1 MTNTPGP
8 LHLSPYLLVISSDWT
23 SHCIMTSS
31 IENQMEQVTL
41 NGAPRFGD
49 IPTGFIRIDHEE
61 PLVDMA
67 DIKVEE
73 DLGKRM
79 TIRARLHNVRGTAKN
94 AFLVLRHGGYA
105 MQAVLFAGD
114 LVSKDMVKF
123 AASIPKESVVDIS
136 GELVKSDIKSDFIT
150 FKTAELR
157 ADRIWVVG
165 RAGDRL
171 PFQIDDAAACRSEE
185 ALQSGEAEDSPLTP
199 RVLLDTR
206 LNNRV
211 VDLRTPANQSIF
223 RMQAG
228 ILSIAREYLERNH
241 FMEIHTPKLI
251 SAASEGGANV
261 FKVSY
266 FKSDAFLAQS
276 PQFYKQMAI
285 CADFER
291 VYEVGPVFR
300 AENSFTHRHM
310 TEFTGV
316 DMEMAFREDYHE
328 ALDMIAGMLNYIF
341 EQLPIRYGRE
351 MELIRAQYPS
361 TEFTFLAKPLVLNYR
376 EGVAMLRE
384 AGVEMEDFEDLSTE
398 KERRLGQLVKAKYGT
413 DFYILDKYPLTVR
426 PFYTMPDAAN
436 PGYSNSYDVFMRGE
450 EIMSGAQR
458 IHDPIL
464 LEERAR
470 HHNID
475 MKTIEGYLD
484 SFKYGVPPHA
494 GGGIGLERVL
504 MLYMDLKNIRKTS
517 MFPRDPRRITP

>member
-1 MTNTPGP
+1 MAAN
-8 LHLSPYLLVISSDWT
+8 
-23 SHCIMTSS
+23 
-31 IENQMEQVTL
+31 IETKMEQINL
-41 NGAPRFGD
+41 NSEARFGD
-49 IPTGFIRIDHEE
+49 IPTGFQSIEHFE
-61 PLVDMA
+61 PLVPMA
-67 DIKVEE
+67 EINAAD
-73 DLGKRM
+73 DLNKRI

-94 AFLVLRHGGYA
+94 AFLVLRQGGLA
-105 MQAVLFAGD
+105 MQAVLFASEVVG
-114 LVSKDMVKF
+114 KDMVKF
-123 AASIPKESVVDIS
+123 AASIPKESIVDVS
-136 GELVKSDIKSDFIT
+136 GELVASEIKSDFIT
-150 FKTAELR
+150 FKTCELR
-157 ADRIWVVG
+157 TDRIWVVS
-165 RAGDRL
+165 RSGDRL

-185 ALQSGEAEDSPLTP
+185 AAQAGEAENATTP
-199 RVLLDTR
+199 RVLLETR

-211 VDLRTPANQSIF
+211 VDLRTPANQAIF
-223 RMQAG
+223 RMQSV
-228 ILSIAREYLERNH
+228 ILVLAREYLQQNN

-251 SAASEGGANV
+251 SAASEGGSNV

-266 FKSDAFLAQS
+266 FKSDAYLAQS

-285 CADFER
+285 CADYER

-316 DMEMAFREDYHE
+316 DMEMTFKNDYHE
-328 ALDMIAGMLNYIF
+328 ALDMISGMLNHIF
-341 EQLPIRYGRE
+341 TELPRRYSRE
-351 MELIRAQYPS
+351 MELIRTQYPS
-361 TEFTFLAKPLVLNYR
+361 TQFAFLEKPLVLNYR

-384 AGVEMEDFEDLSTE
+384 AGVEMDDFEDLSTE
-398 KERRLGQLVKAKYGT
+398 KERRLGALVKAKYNT
-413 DFYILDKYPLTVR
+413 DFYILDKYPLSVR

-458 IHDPIL
+458 IHDPVL

-470 HHNID
+470 DHQIE

-517 MFPRDPRRITP
+517 MFPRDPHRITP

>member
-1 MTNTPGP
+1 MSNSP
-8 LHLSPYLLVISSDWT
+8 LATLDTTVAMAT
-23 SHCIMTSS
+23 
-31 IENQMEQVTL
+31 IEKKMEEVSL
-41 NGAPRFGD
+41 EGGEAEVRFGD
-49 IPTGFIRIDHEE
+49 IPTGFTRIDHVD
-61 PLVDMA
+61 PLITMA
-67 DIKVEE
+67 DIKGEE
-73 DLGKRM
+73 SVGQRM

-94 AFLVLRHGGYA
+94 AFLVLRQGGHA

-114 LVSKDMVKF
+114 LVTKEMVKF
-123 AASIPKESVVDIS
+123 AASIPKESVVNVS
-136 GELVKSDIKSDFIT
+136 GELVKGEIKSEFIT
-150 FKTAELR
+150 FKTVELR

-185 ALQSGEAEDSPLTP
+185 AVEGGEAEDNPSLP
-199 RVLLDTR
+199 RVLLETR

-211 VDLRTPANQSIF
+211 VDLRTPANQAIF
-223 RMQAG
+223 RLQSG
-228 ILSIAREYLERNH
+228 ILSIAREYLERNR

-328 ALDMIAGMLNYIF
+328 AVEMIAGMLNCIF
-341 EQLPIRYGRE
+341 TELPLRYGRE
-351 MELIRAQYPS
+351 MELIKSQYPS
-361 TEFTFLAKPLVLNYR
+361 TEFTFLSKPLVLNYR

-384 AGVEMEDFEDLSTE
+384 AGVEMDDYEDLSTE
-398 KERRLGQLVKAKYGT
+398 KERRLGQLVKVKYNT
-413 DFYILDKYPLTVR
+413 DFYILDKYPLSVR
-426 PFYTMPDAAN
+426 PFYTMPDLTN

-470 HHNID
+470 HHNVD

-504 MLYMDLKNIRKTS
+504 MLYMDLKNIRKSS
-517 MFPRDPRRITP
+517 MFPRDPHRLLPSLTV